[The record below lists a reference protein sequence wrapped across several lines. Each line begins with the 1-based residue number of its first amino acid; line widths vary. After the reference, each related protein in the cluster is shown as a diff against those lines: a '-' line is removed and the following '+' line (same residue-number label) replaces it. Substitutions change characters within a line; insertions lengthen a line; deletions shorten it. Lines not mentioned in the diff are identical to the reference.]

1 MGKIDGHNNI
11 TGGRVMTLGLTKS
24 EIQKVL
30 AKDIIDEL
38 VARYHEESGQVSQLG
53 YILAMRDLVVELI
66 ILNNEQIE
74 AQLSNLRVSFS

>member
-1 MGKIDGHNNI
+1 
-11 TGGRVMTLGLTKS
+11 MTLGLTKS
-24 EIQKVL
+24 EIQKIL

-38 VARYHEESGQVSQLG
+38 VARYSEESGQVSQLG